1 MTLTVL
7 LFWSYFLLL
16 KLVFVLQWL
25 SFHYGILIIVVSQFP
40 LTFRQT
46 QIGVVCFI
54 FIPYDCSCADWDSLR
69 VYLRDVPWGDIFKLG
84 ASAAGGEFLER
95 VYRLEL
101 MCISC
106 IVNIRSSHIHLH
118 GFRLLLLP

>member
-1 MTLTVL
+1 M
-7 LFWSYFLLL
+7 
-16 KLVFVLQWL
+16 
-25 SFHYGILIIVVSQFP
+25 SQFP

-46 QIGVVCFI
+46 QIGVVR

-69 VYLRDVPWGDIFKLG
+69 VYLRDVPWEDIFKLG
-84 ASAAGGEFLER
+84 AFAAGGEFLER

-118 GFRLLLLP
+118 GFQLLLLP